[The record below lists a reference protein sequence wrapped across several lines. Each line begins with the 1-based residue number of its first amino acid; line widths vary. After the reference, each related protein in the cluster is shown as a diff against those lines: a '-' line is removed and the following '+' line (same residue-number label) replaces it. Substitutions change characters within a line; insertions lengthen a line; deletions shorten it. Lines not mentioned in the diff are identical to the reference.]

1 MQIPLSALYVSSASQ
16 AQPQS
21 FEQDLHDQGVYTQHS
36 HIPFP
41 LFIFPALQPCSP
53 GLKENAQAKGDVG
66 GGEGGGGGGGEGGGE
81 GAIKEQSCPIHPV
94 LQVQLKYSFVV

>member
-53 GLKENAQAKGDVG
+53 GLKDYALAKGVVG
-66 GGEGGGGGGGEGGGE
+66 GGVGGGEGGGE